1 MSPEVRRA
9 LIAVFV
15 ARTGAN
21 GGLRIVYPFLPAI
34 ARGLG
39 VPIGALASL
48 VALRNLGGV
57 TTPIVARAA
66 EAWGRRRLMLA
77 AMMSITVGCALSA
90 GASSLMIAGVGIVL
104 VGIAKPT
111 FDVSMQSWFSDR
123 VPYQERGRVF
133 GITELTWSVALLAT
147 VPLSGLLI
155 ELTSW
160 RAPFVLTA
168 IFAAIGTVAIFLGI
182 SSDVPHHH
190 VARPLE
196 MTGPRARMLA
206 SVLLWSAAAEI
217 PFIVYGRWLEEVFG
231 LSVTGI
237 GLFTVVVVVAEL
249 AGEGLV
255 VATADRLGLKLMIY
269 SGLAVSILAYLS
281 FAAVGAS
288 LALALCVVSLWI
300 VAFEVTIVA
309 TIPFVSELAVESR
322 DRLLS
327 LLSVAIAL
335 GRGGGAVVALAL
347 YESGG
352 MTLAG
357 LSSAGL
363 AVLSGLLIVRIED
376 PQSREPSVS
385 TK

>member
-1 MSPEVRRA
+1 MTPEVRRA

-57 TTPIVARAA
+57 TTPIVARAS

-111 FDVSMQSWFSDR
+111 FDVPMQSWFSER

-160 RAPFVLTA
+160 
-168 IFAAIGTVAIFLGI
+168 
-182 SSDVPHHH
+182 
-190 VARPLE
+190 
-196 MTGPRARMLA
+196 
-206 SVLLWSAAAEI
+206 
-217 PFIVYGRWLEEVFG
+217 
-231 LSVTGI
+231 
-237 GLFTVVVVVAEL
+237 
-249 AGEGLV
+249 
-255 VATADRLGLKLMIY
+255 
-269 SGLAVSILAYLS
+269 
-281 FAAVGAS
+281 
-288 LALALCVVSLWI
+288 
-300 VAFEVTIVA
+300 
-309 TIPFVSELAVESR
+309 
-322 DRLLS
+322 
-327 LLSVAIAL
+327 
-335 GRGGGAVVALAL
+335 
-347 YESGG
+347 
-352 MTLAG
+352 
-357 LSSAGL
+357 
-363 AVLSGLLIVRIED
+363 
-376 PQSREPSVS
+376 
-385 TK
+385 